1 MKVVHWWLMGWVV
14 LSMNVGNLRGAVY
27 QYIWVPSPANAS
39 WHGFVDIN
47 VAAGAVYHGNILAFS
62 ITTPL
67 RTFVT
72 NGDGNPA
79 NPGWYVFTDPFS
91 LTASLFGSSAEMIVN
106 DGSDQIVTSGS
117 SMQEGFVTNGV
128 NSYITNSGTWQANGQ
143 VDVMIN
149 NQPTNQTAI
158 AGNGAS
164 FSVSAT
170 GDAPMAYQWMLNG
183 TNMPGATKGT
193 LALTGVKA
201 ANAGSY
207 VAVVSNVWGAV
218 TSSVATL
225 SVLDVPVTF
234 KAGNGGVLYT
244 NNQVRLSLVGLTGQ
258 GPITIQAST
267 NLHDWQSIVTN
278 PAAFGTV
285 VITDTNAGNFKRRF
299 YRAFTPGF

>member
-1 MKVVHWWLMGWVV
+1 MKVLRVALCAVIALILGPA
-14 LSMNVGNLRGAVY
+14 NLRAAVY
-27 QYIWVPSPANAS
+27 QYIWVPSPANAA
-39 WHGFVDIN
+39 WHGFVDID
-47 VAAGAVYHGNILAFS
+47 VSSGAVYHADILAFS
-62 ITTPL
+62 ITTPM

-91 LTASLFGSSAEMIVN
+91 LAPSLFGASAEMIIN
-106 DGSDQIVTSGS
+106 DGTDQIVTSGS
-117 SMQEGFVTNGV
+117 SIQEGFVTNGL
-128 NSYITNSGTWQANGQ
+128 NSYLTNSGTWQANGR
-143 VDVMIN
+143 VDVIIN
-149 NQPTNQTAI
+149 SQPTNQTVI

-164 FSVSAT
+164 FSVGAT
-170 GDAPMAYQWMLNG
+170 GDAPVAYQWTLNG
-183 TNMPGATKGT
+183 TNVPGATKGT

-234 KAGNGGVLYT
+234 RAGNGGVLYT
-244 NNQVRLSLVGLTGQ
+244 NNQARLNLVGLTGQ

-267 NLHDWQSIVTN
+267 NLHDWQSILTN
-278 PAAFGTV
+278 PAAFGSL

-299 YRAFTPGF
+299 YRAFTPAF